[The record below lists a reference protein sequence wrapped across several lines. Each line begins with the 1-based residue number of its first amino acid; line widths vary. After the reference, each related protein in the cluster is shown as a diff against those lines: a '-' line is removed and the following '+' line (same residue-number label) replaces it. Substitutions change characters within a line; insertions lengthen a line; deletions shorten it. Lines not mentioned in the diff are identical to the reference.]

1 MPPVF
6 VPFGAPRESSFAK
19 PLALLS
25 ECHRRIE
32 RFLADMTRVASERR
46 GGELSE
52 AERADLAGAVRYF
65 REAAPRH
72 TADEEESLF
81 PRMRA
86 GAQPQARQALAEL
99 DRLEADHQRADA
111 YHAEANSLAIRW
123 LNEARLDEAE
133 ASRLVELLA
142 ALGDIYRAHIAVEDA
157 AVFPA
162 AAGLPAEQLEAV
174 GREMAARRGLDFDR
188 VTQTLLYGQ
197 RRPE

>member
-6 VPFGAPRESSFAK
+6 VSFGAPRESSFAK

-32 RFLADMTRVASERR
+32 RFLADMVRVATERR
-46 GGELSE
+46 GGELTETDRS
-52 AERADLAGAVRYF
+52 DLAGAVRYF

-86 GAQPQARQALAEL
+86 GAQPQAQQALAEL

-111 YHAEANSLAIRW
+111 HHAEANTLAMRW
-123 LNEARLDEAE
+123 LSEGRLNEAEARRLAE
-133 ASRLVELLA
+133 VLA
-142 ALGDIYRAHIAVEDA
+142 TLGEIYREHIAVEDS

-162 AAGLPAEQLEAV
+162 AASLPAEELEAV

-188 VTQTLLYGQ
+188 VTQTLSYGHQ
-197 RRPE
+197 RPE

>member
-46 GGELSE
+46 GGELGE
-52 AERADLAGAVRYF
+52 ADRADLAGAVRYF

-72 TADEEESLF
+72 TADEEQSLF

-86 GAQPQARQALAEL
+86 GAQPQVQQALAEL

-111 YHAEANSLAIRW
+111 YHAEANALAIRW
-123 LNEARLDEAE
+123 LTEGRLGEVE
-133 ASRLVELLA
+133 ASRLAEVLA

-162 AAGLPAEQLEAV
+162 AASLPPEELEAV

-188 VTQTLLYGQ
+188 VTQTLLYNKQ
-197 RRPE
+197 RPE